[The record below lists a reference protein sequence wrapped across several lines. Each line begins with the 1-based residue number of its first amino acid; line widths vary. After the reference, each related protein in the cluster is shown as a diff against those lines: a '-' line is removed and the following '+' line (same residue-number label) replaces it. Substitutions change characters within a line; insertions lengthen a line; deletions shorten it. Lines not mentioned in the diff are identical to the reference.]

1 MYDMLDVRDIDHF
14 YYGLFRNESD
24 EVVHR
29 ELGHDLYT
37 VFRTDGVEGGNVQ
50 RLPFEIVSPTL
61 YATSDELYSL
71 YALT

>member
-14 YYGLFRNESD
+14 YYGLFRNES
-24 EVVHR
+24 
-29 ELGHDLYT
+29 GHDLYT

-61 YATSDELYSL
+61 YTTSDELYSL